1 MGTFSALITGA
12 GEIVTL
18 AINSVGTIAE
28 ASFVVFVPVSLA
40 IMKQVTSTGKSFFF
54 YRRGRGRR

>member
-1 MGTFSALITGA
+1 MGTFSALVTGA
-12 GEIVTL
+12 GEIVTM

-28 ASFVVFVPVSLA
+28 TSFVVFVPVSLA
-40 IMKQVTSTGKSFFF
+40 IMKQITSTGKSFFF